1 MLNVFN
7 LRKDWMTKTQAYH
20 RRACRWVLTAVCGL
34 ALIGCDK
41 FSQKTPQQHVE
52 KAKAYL
58 DAGDLKN
65 GSIELKTAL
74 QQQTDLVEARRL
86 LGQTDLAMGKG
97 ADAEKELRQ
106 AVSLGLA
113 RRVVLQDLAESLEMQ
128 GKFKEILDEIT
139 VEPSLLP
146 FEQAYVHVYRGNAL
160 LALGQ
165 LEQAKTE
172 YEDALHANPASP
184 FAMVGLARLSIADKD
199 LAKAGRWLDEAVKA
213 GPKEAKVWS
222 FRGDYFKAKE
232 EPDIALE
239 SYTKA
244 IELGRNNFVDRG
256 NRALIL
262 LDMGKYTEAAE
273 DARVLRRDAPN
284 FFAGHLVEG
293 LLALADKDYAKAQ
306 AGLQEAMKQ
315 NPRYLPLYY
324 YLAYVH
330 LMQNHLE
337 QADQL
342 LSEFLKGLP
351 NSVGGH
357 ALMAMTKLRLG
368 DYAGARQYAEP
379 LLKAAPKD
387 PGAVQIMGLIDFAQG
402 DRDSALKL
410 LEKAVI
416 LDPKSAY
423 PQLAMGLALL
433 GKGEKEKGIAAM
445 EAAVKLDE
453 SNADAWSI
461 LALTEI
467 EQRQYDKAK
476 TTIAAMKARQPDSPL
491 PLDLEGTLHSAQGQ
505 AKQANESF
513 QAAWA
518 KSAGNPMAGL
528 NLARQA
534 MAANKMDEARG
545 YLEKILA
552 LHPQDL
558 NARLTLVELDAA
570 QGRYAEAQARLEDT
584 VKQFPQAV
592 QPRVILARHFVLF
605 GQPQQALPL
614 LKEIAAGNQ
623 GDPVFLETYTQV
635 LVENRQGDTAIES
648 AKEWAR
654 LKPGSAEAHYWL
666 ARAYADSGQALNTS
680 LELDRALAIDRNLVS
695 ARIMQVQTMGQNSPD
710 KAVQLM
716 DELRRD
722 HPDNVQ
728 VLTLAGWLARQRN
741 QMQSSL
747 LAYQQAFDKSKTH
760 ETVTN
765 LAQAQWFSGH
775 KEQAVSTLEKW
786 REQYPQDWAARV
798 VLSGMYADLG
808 KEREALAELEKAS
821 KSAPSNPVILNELAW
836 RLRKSDPSAALNHAE
851 KAYAIAPNDLT
862 ILDTLTALLTDT
874 GAKERALRLLRQSRK
889 QMSGNFTLRFHYAAA
904 LAEAGDSREAMREL
918 QDLLS
923 VGGSFAERLQADE
936 LLKKLSDQEREREK
950 EQE

>member
-1 MLNVFN
+1 
-7 LRKDWMTKTQAYH
+7 MTNTQVSH

-34 ALIGCDK
+34 VLIGCDK

-65 GSIELKTAL
+65 GSIELKSAL
-74 QQQTDLVEARRL
+74 QQQPDLVEARRL

-113 RRVVLQDLAESLEMQ
+113 RRVVLQDLAGSLEMQ

-165 LEQAKTE
+165 LEPAKTE

-199 LAKAGRWLDEAVKA
+199 LVKAGRWLDEAVKA

-222 FRGDYFKAKE
+222 FRGDYFKAKG

-244 IELGRNNFVDRG
+244 IELDRNNFVDRG

-284 FFAGHLVEG
+284 FFASHLVEG

-315 NPRYLPLYY
+315 NPLYLPTYY
-324 YLAYVH
+324 YLAYAH

-351 NSVGGH
+351 NSVGGYT
-357 ALMAMTKLRLG
+357 LMALTKLRLG
-368 DYAGARQYAEP
+368 DYAGAKHYAEP
-379 LLKAAPKD
+379 LLKVAPKN
-387 PGAVQIMGLIDFAQG
+387 PGIVQIMGLIEFAQG
-402 DRDSALKL
+402 DRDAAIKL
-410 LEKAVI
+410 LEKAAV
-416 LDPKSAY
+416 LDPKSAF
-423 PQLAMGLALL
+423 PQLGVGLGLL
-433 GKGEKEKGIAAM
+433 EKGDEQKGLAAM
-445 EAAVKLDE
+445 EAAVKLAGD
-453 SNADAWSI
+453 NTDMWTM
-461 LALTEI
+461 LVLTEI
-467 EQRQYDKAK
+467 QQRQYDKAQK
-476 TTIAAMKARQPDSPL
+476 TIEAMKAKQPDSAL
-491 PLDLEGTLHSAQGQ
+491 PLDLEGALYAAQGKG
-505 AKQANESF
+505 KQAGESF

-518 KSAGNPMAGL
+518 KSAGDPMAGL

-534 MAANKMDEARG
+534 MAANQMDKARG
-545 YLEKILA
+545 YLEKILKT
-552 LHPQDL
+552 HPQEL
-558 NARLTLVELDAA
+558 NAQMAMVELDAA
-570 QGRYAEAQARLEDT
+570 QGKYAEVEARLEDT
-584 VKQFPQAV
+584 VKQFPDAV
-592 QPRVILARHFVLF
+592 QPRVILARHFNSR
-605 GQPQQALPL
+605 GQPQRALPL
-614 LKEIAAGNQ
+614 VQQIASKHQ

-635 LVENRQGDTAIES
+635 LVANRQADSAIEAAKSWVGLAPRS
-648 AKEWAR
+648 AA
-654 LKPGSAEAHYWL
+654 AHYWL
-666 ARAYADSGQALNTS
+666 ARAYADNGQALNTS
-680 LELDRALAIDRNLVS
+680 LELDRALAIDSHLVS
-695 ARIMQVQTMGQNSPD
+695 ARIMQIQTMGQNSPD
-710 KAVQLM
+710 QAAHLM

-722 HPDNVQ
+722 QPDNVE
-728 VLTLAGWLARQRN
+728 VLSLAGALARQRN
-741 QMQSSL
+741 QMQSAL
-747 LAYQQAFDKSKTH
+747 LAYQSAFDKAKTH

-765 LAQAQWFSGH
+765 LAQTQWISGH
-775 KEQAVSTLEKW
+775 KEQAISTLEKW
-786 REQYPQDWAARV
+786 RGQYPQDWAVRV
-798 VLSGMYADLG
+798 MLSGMYADVG
-808 KEREALAELEKAS
+808 KDREALDELEEANKTA
-821 KSAPSNPVILNELAW
+821 ASNPVVLNELAW
-836 RLRKSDPSAALNHAE
+836 RLRKSDSAAALSHAE
-851 KAYAIAPNDLT
+851 KAYELAPSNLI

-874 GAKERALRLLRQSRK
+874 GAKERALRLLRQSRQ
-889 QMSGNFTLRFHYAAA
+889 QMSENFTLRYRYAAA
-904 LAEAGDSREAMREL
+904 LAGSGDLPEAKREL
-918 QDLLS
+918 QDLLA
-923 VGGSFAERLQADE
+923 GNPPPTERGQANE
-936 LLKKLSDQEREREK
+936 LLEKIIVQEQEK
-950 EQE
+950 ERKQE